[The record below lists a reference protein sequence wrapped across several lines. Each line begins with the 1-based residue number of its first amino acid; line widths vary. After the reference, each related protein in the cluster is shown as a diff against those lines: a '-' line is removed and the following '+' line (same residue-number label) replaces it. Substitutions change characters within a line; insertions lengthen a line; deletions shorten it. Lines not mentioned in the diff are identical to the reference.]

1 MTNENKF
8 VAHVRE
14 KDKQIQTV
22 YQHLIGTSEKSSKYA
37 DKIGMKEYGKIIGL
51 FHDMGKATELFNSYI
66 MSATGLM
73 NSDDKYYMNSNEY
86 KGKIDHSTA
95 GAQYLYNSFSDNELI
110 KQILFVIV
118 KSHHGGLIDCITP
131 DGRNIIHN
139 SVNKDAKETRLGEA
153 TANIEREITN
163 LPEINYKLDLRKILE
178 LKISIINREET
189 ANNRYFMIG
198 LIIRFLF
205 SCLIDADR
213 TDTADFENP
222 VEALKRFDGNYI
234 EWNCLSYMLEEHL
247 KKFKAIGD
255 LNIIRKDISNTCL
268 EFSSKKRGIYQLS
281 VPTGGGKTLSS
292 LRFSINH
299 ALKHKMD
306 RIIYIVP
313 FTTIIDQNADE
324 VRKILENGVKK
335 GSVVLEHHSNL
346 TPEKETDSTK
356 LLSENWDSPIIFTT
370 MVQFLDTLFKG
381 GTKSVRRMHQLANTI
396 IIFDEIQT
404 LDVKFVYIFNLAIK
418 FLVEVCNSTILLCT
432 ATQPLLDE
440 IEPSSFSLHIPT
452 EFKIIKNIDELYYKL
467 SRATL
472 INNIRVEGWDS
483 KQIIGLAAR
492 HLENSENVLIITNT
506 KKSALDLMQLL
517 DEDHYTKYHL
527 STSMCPEH
535 RMDILTKMIKSME
548 SENKEKPIICVST
561 QLIEA
566 GVNIDFDVVI
576 RFVAG
581 LDSIVQAA
589 GRCNRNGMNKE
600 KGKVYV
606 LNPNNENLD
615 KLITIKRG
623 KDITERIFN
632 EFKNDSESFDR
643 DLLGPKALRRYF
655 QYYFYSRKDEMGY
668 NVRLNEYGVSDNL
681 YNLLSLNTKSV
692 SANYSKSGDKIV
704 LPFAFKTAG
713 DYFKAIENNT
723 YGVIVPYK
731 EGIDIINELCSATY
745 LHEKQALLRK
755 AQRFSINIFGYQKDR
770 LFEEKIIFETQKDSG
785 VLYLDKTYYDDLV
798 GLVIEAKMN
807 DIIL

>member
-1 MTNENKF
+1 
-8 VAHVRE
+8 
-14 KDKQIQTV
+14 
-22 YQHLIGTSEKSSKYA
+22 
-37 DKIGMKEYGKIIGL
+37 
-51 FHDMGKATELFNSYI
+51 
-66 MSATGLM
+66 
-73 NSDDKYYMNSNEY
+73 
-86 KGKIDHSTA
+86 
-95 GAQYLYNSFSDNELI
+95 
-110 KQILFVIV
+110 
-118 KSHHGGLIDCITP
+118 
-131 DGRNIIHN
+131 
-139 SVNKDAKETRLGEA
+139 
-153 TANIEREITN
+153 
-163 LPEINYKLDLRKILE
+163 
-178 LKISIINREET
+178 
-189 ANNRYFMIG
+189 
-198 LIIRFLF
+198 
-205 SCLIDADR
+205 
-213 TDTADFENP
+213 
-222 VEALKRFDGNYI
+222 
-234 EWNCLSYMLEEHL
+234 
-247 KKFKAIGD
+247 
-255 LNIIRKDISNTCL
+255 
-268 EFSSKKRGIYQLS
+268 
-281 VPTGGGKTLSS
+281 
-292 LRFSINH
+292 
-299 ALKHKMD
+299 
-306 RIIYIVP
+306 
-313 FTTIIDQNADE
+313 
-324 VRKILENGVKK
+324 
-335 GSVVLEHHSNL
+335 
-346 TPEKETDSTK
+346 
-356 LLSENWDSPIIFTT
+356 
-370 MVQFLDTLFKG
+370 
-381 GTKSVRRMHQLANTI
+381 
-396 IIFDEIQT
+396 
-404 LDVKFVYIFNLAIK
+404 
-418 FLVEVCNSTILLCT
+418 
-432 ATQPLLDE
+432 
-440 IEPSSFSLHIPT
+440 
-452 EFKIIKNIDELYYKL
+452 
-467 SRATL
+467 L